1 MLDSTLSDSQL
12 RDMLKQVVLT
22 GDDNDKL
29 TKTLLD
35 MEQKFVFATTAAIA
49 IPAAQEAALLTKLS
63 GGAVYKTAAKLGLK
77 WLFGGIGGV
86 CVTATSIFVY
96 QSQQSPEPQQQKPVV
111 TYTKQHPDTSN
122 FFVAS
127 KTDSVGPA
135 PTISTPREVTEQPYE
150 LLPLSPVIP
159 IVSTPLE
166 RQETV
171 VVGRPI
177 SRKSITNLVFIAPEY
192 VYMINANTAKNRSIA
207 TINDFQFVTPENLQ
221 DEYGELGE
229 LGELAE
235 LSELGELGP
244 LSELMPFSWYDS
256 SDSEDSITPP
266 QSFDGVKTLEIN
278 VDFGNI
284 IITRAPGKQVIVDQP
299 EGVIATEQ
307 RQSTLSVYMKP
318 IEGKEKKRC
327 TNIPSFDLNV
337 AVPAGTNLV
346 IVTSSGSVDIHDLEG
361 KSCEVTNNFGDI
373 TLNNCTAEI
382 KATASSG
389 YVSMTNIT
397 GKTDVH
403 SYFGDVNLTHIT
415 GVTDTHISS
424 GSFTASDL
432 KGDLTIQSDFGD
444 VSVSNVHGNT
454 TINSSSGS
462 VALDS
467 LNGKDLILNSNFGD
481 LTLRDITATSSIVSN
496 SGNIEIDRLNGNL
509 VLNTQFGEVNIDDL
523 TGNLQLSGNSGDI
536 HLKDLVGDVVV
547 DSQFGNVSLKDTKG
561 NVVVQ
566 ANSGDINGR
575 HVEVT
580 NSLTVAVDF
589 GNSDIELVNNAND
602 LRFDVEAS
610 MGRASINKGNIKLE
624 EEDGHIITEKGTIS
638 IKGTA
643 QSGDISFE

>member
-1 MLDSTLSDSQL
+1 
-12 RDMLKQVVLT
+12 MLKQVVLT

-49 IPAAQEAALLTKLS
+49 IPVAQEAALLTKLS

-77 WLFGGIGGV
+77 WLFGGLGGV
-86 CVTATSIFVY
+86 CVTATSILVY
-96 QSQQSPEPQQQKPVV
+96 QQQPQEPQQQKPVI
-111 TYTKQHPDTSN
+111 THIQQYPDTSN

-127 KTDSVGPA
+127 KTDSAGLT
-135 PTISTPREVTEQPYE
+135 PTISTPKVTEQPYE
-150 LLPLSPVIP
+150 LLPFSPVIP

-166 RQETV
+166 RQEKV
-171 VVGRPI
+171 VEGNLHSKR
-177 SRKSITNLVFIAPEY
+177 SLTNLVFWAPEY
-192 VYMINANTAKNRSIA
+192 IYMMQAM
-207 TINDFQFVTPENLQ
+207 PERGSMACL
-221 DEYGELGE
+221 DGLMFLSPEMPELIEEYGGLPEPDQLWDF
-229 LGELAE
+229 
-235 LSELGELGP
+235 SEAP
-244 LSELMPFSWYDS
+244 VFSWYDS
-256 SDSEDSITPP
+256 SDAEDSIFAP
-266 QSFDGVKTLEIN
+266 QYFDGVKTLNIN

-284 IITRAPGKQVIVDQP
+284 YISQGTGNQVIIDEPGGLITTDQ
-299 EGVIATEQ
+299 EK
-307 RQSTLSVYMKP
+307 STLSVFMKP
-318 IEGKEKKRC
+318 TGEKGKKRC
-327 TNIPSFDLNV
+327 NEIPSFDLNIL
-337 AVPAGTNLV
+337 VPAGTSLNV
-346 IVTSSGSVDIHDLEG
+346 ATSSGSVYIENLEG

-373 TLNNCTAEI
+373 TLKNCAAEV

-389 YVSMTNIT
+389 SVTLTDIT

-403 SYFGDVNLTHIT
+403 SYFGDVNLIHIN

-424 GSFTASDL
+424 GSFTASDV
-432 KGDLTIQSDFGD
+432 KGDLSIQSDFGD
-444 VSVSNVHGNT
+444 VSVSNVRGNT
-454 TINSSSGS
+454 IINSSSGS
-462 VALDS
+462 VVLDS
-467 LNGKDLILNSNFGD
+467 ITGKDLTLNSNFGD
-481 LTLRDITATSSIVSN
+481 LTLKDINAASSIVSN
-496 SGNIEIDRLNGNL
+496 SGNVEIDRLAGNL

-523 TGNLQLSGNSGDI
+523 TGNLQLYGNSGDI
-536 HLKDLVGDVVV
+536 HLKDLIGDLVV

-589 GNSDIELVNNAND
+589 GNSDIELANSADD

-624 EEDGHIITEKGTIS
+624 EDDGHIITEKGTIS
-638 IKGTA
+638 IKGTS